1 MWWNYFNNYN
11 SLLNYIANN
20 NDKNRRYKMYQ
31 IFKNKIRNESEDQVM
46 DKEMY
51 KDNRKQYSY
60 LSLKSHSN

>member
-1 MWWNYFNNYN
+1 
-11 SLLNYIANN
+11 
-20 NDKNRRYKMYQ
+20 MYQ

-60 LSLKSHSN
+60 LSLKSHSD